1 MEIITIVLLA
11 IGLSF
16 DTFAISVSSG
26 LAIREIKFLS
36 ALRIA
41 FGLALFQGGMLL
53 IGGIAGGQIK
63 DFITEF
69 AHWVAFV
76 ILIILGVKMIFE
88 SLKPKEEKTHF
99 NPLNIWVLISISI
112 ATSLDALAVGIS
124 YTLSNT
130 NNIFIASLIVAFVTG
145 VVAML
150 GILFG
155 KNTGKILGQRM
166 EIIGGIILI
175 LIGIKILAE
184 HTFLN

>member
-1 MEIITIVLLA
+1 MEIITILLLA

-26 LAIREIKFLS
+26 LAIREIKFLT

-41 FGLALFQGGMLL
+41 FSLALFQGGMLL
-53 IGGIAGGQIK
+53 IGGVAGWQIK
-63 DFITEF
+63 DLITGF
-69 AHWVAFV
+69 DHWIAFGL
-76 ILIILGVKMIFE
+76 LIILGVRMIIE
-88 SLKPKEEKTHF
+88 SLKPKEEKKHF

-155 KNTGKILGQRM
+155 KKTGKIIGQRM
-166 EIIGGIILI
+166 EILGGIILI
-175 LIGIKILAE
+175 IIGIKILAE
-184 HTFLN
+184 HTLM